1 MKNLKYFLLTIG
13 LIISGLYQLSGQG
26 CDPQITGVNII
37 DRPSYCI
44 TNGGDDVELEIA
56 WTMGQNSPGCNAP
69 AGSWQIVISMPQTK
83 EYKINNPAT
92 DILPLAP
99 FTWTYDVANNTIRGL
114 NNAIIAGTSSG
125 IVKINISGTNT
136 ANLNTACVDIS
147 SGVNIQI
154 LPAGSPFF
162 GSPDSFTNEIGN
174 DVSSFYLETRV
185 PMTVTQGTISSCYD
199 TQALAEAA
207 AIAATTATT
216 TCSGTVSK
224 TASTSGVCAA
234 VITVT
239 VTNECGDVQTKVY
252 NTRIDNVV
260 PVFDV
265 IPVLCGTTPS
275 RPANTGF
282 CTYTVVGT
290 EFDAIAS
297 DNCGGI
303 TYGYV
308 LTGMTTGTG
317 SSLAGVTL
325 NAGVTTVTWT
335 ATDFCGKFSTC
346 QFTVTVND
354 MEAPMITCPVA
365 TTIDKLEDSGPHNT
379 GFATAS
385 DNCGYAITFS
395 DVTNMLT
402 SCNATGTIPRTWTV
416 TDLSNNTASC
426 VQTITVVDQVDPVIS
441 GCPGNI
447 SVNNDLGECGAD
459 VSWVDPTAKDKSYF
473 QGFEHPNWAASGGV
487 DWTVGAGSL
496 VRVPSLTNLI
506 PSKTGNAHAILS
518 SPVALGGNGNFTR
531 LGGYQGGPFVKFRT
545 AVDIY
550 IDLNN
555 PLIQNATPTTG
566 YGWDLSSSASNNTT
580 GFLRDFIFHTAAYDN
595 TGVWVMADNNT
606 NNSRR
611 NNILTVTNKVKL
623 VSTGWYTFEWV
634 YRNNG
639 GILAVDCIVR
649 DQFGMLIFSETRQDP
664 GDLIGGAG
672 GNRYMWFTY
681 FSGGDLPIDNT
692 LVEYDVPV
700 ICSPMNGSFFNVG
713 PTLVTCTATDKCTN
727 TSVCSFTVTVTDTE
741 KPVILG
747 CPSNI
752 TQVNDLGNCS
762 AVVTWTEPTATDN
775 CTLPGSL
782 VWTKS
787 HIPGSTFPV
796 GTTTVTYTATDAV
809 NNTSLVCSF
818 TVTVTDTEK
827 PVILGC
833 PSNITQVNDL
843 GNCSAVV
850 TWTEPTAT
858 DNCTLPGSLVWTKSH
873 IPGSTFPVGTT
884 TVTYTA
890 TDAFNNTS
898 LVCSFTVTVTDTEKP
913 VILGCP
919 SNITQVNDLGNCSAV
934 ATWTEPTGT
943 DNCTLPGS
951 LVWTKSHIPGST
963 FPVGTTTVTYTATD
977 AVNNTSLVCSFT
989 VTVTDT
995 EKPVI
1000 LGCPSN
1006 ITQVNDLGNCSAVV
1020 TWTEPTAT
1028 DNCTLPGSLVWTK
1041 SHIPGSTFPVGT
1053 TTVTYTATDAVN
1065 NTSLVCSFTVTVTD
1079 TEKPVILGCP
1089 SNITQV
1095 NDLGNCSAVVT
1106 WTEPT
1111 ATDNC
1116 TLPGSLV
1123 WTKSHIPGSTFP
1135 VGTTTVTY
1143 TATDAVNNTSL
1154 VCSFTVTV
1162 TDTEKPVILGC
1173 PSNITQVNDLGN
1185 CSAVVTWTEPTATDN
1200 CTLPGSLVWTK
1211 SHIPGSSFPVGTTT
1225 VTYTATDAVNN
1236 TSLVCSFT
1244 VTVNDTQIPTVSSIP
1259 VSGASIVGYTCG
1271 QMLTFNTDPNSCV
1284 SSKTIVK
1291 PIWADNCGVM
1301 SSTAAANNG
1310 VTISDFGTFV
1320 SGTFPKGITT
1330 VTFTGTDNSGNTNTC
1345 TLIIEVKDVTPPSIV
1360 NCPSNV
1366 AVMAPA
1372 NACTAVVTWTP
1383 PPTAFDNCSGVTL
1396 VQTSSPTTG
1405 LGIGSAF
1412 PIGVTTILY
1421 TATDAA
1427 GNTATCSFTVTVS
1440 GTCSNQT
1447 ELTITFLIEAS
1458 NFLPSQNRDAIYTV
1472 NNISANPTNTPVQ
1485 VFIQYPANLIFNS
1498 SVYAMSTNI
1507 NMFGFMFMS
1516 NNSEWIFTPV
1526 MGGVLCTLNGSIPAG
1541 GTKIIALNI
1550 EAVSGAI
1557 KNATASTTGT
1567 IGTGSGGDQ
1576 IVGNNYA
1583 QSTFTVN

>member
-787 HIPGSTFPV
+787 HIPGS
-796 GTTTVTYTATDAV
+796 
-809 NNTSLVCSF
+809 
-818 TVTVTDTEK
+818 
-827 PVILGC
+827 
-833 PSNITQVNDL
+833 
-843 GNCSAVV
+843 
-850 TWTEPTAT
+850 
-858 DNCTLPGSLVWTKSH
+858 
-873 IPGSTFPVGTT
+873 
-884 TVTYTA
+884 
-890 TDAFNNTS
+890 
-898 LVCSFTVTVTDTEKP
+898 
-913 VILGCP
+913 
-919 SNITQVNDLGNCSAV
+919 
-934 ATWTEPTGT
+934 
-943 DNCTLPGS
+943 
-951 LVWTKSHIPGST
+951 
-963 FPVGTTTVTYTATD
+963 
-977 AVNNTSLVCSFT
+977 
-989 VTVTDT
+989 
-995 EKPVI
+995 
-1000 LGCPSN
+1000 
-1006 ITQVNDLGNCSAVV
+1006 
-1020 TWTEPTAT
+1020 
-1028 DNCTLPGSLVWTK
+1028 
-1041 SHIPGSTFPVGT
+1041 
-1053 TTVTYTATDAVN
+1053 
-1065 NTSLVCSFTVTVTD
+1065 
-1079 TEKPVILGCP
+1079 
-1089 SNITQV
+1089 
-1095 NDLGNCSAVVT
+1095 
-1106 WTEPT
+1106 
-1111 ATDNC
+1111 
-1116 TLPGSLV
+1116 
-1123 WTKSHIPGSTFP
+1123 
-1135 VGTTTVTY
+1135 
-1143 TATDAVNNTSL
+1143 
-1154 VCSFTVTV
+1154 
-1162 TDTEKPVILGC
+1162 
-1173 PSNITQVNDLGN
+1173 
-1185 CSAVVTWTEPTATDN
+1185 
-1200 CTLPGSLVWTK
+1200 
-1211 SHIPGSSFPVGTTT
+1211 SFPVGTTT